1 MREEIEICE
10 KNWECAEHQI
20 ACNGQ
25 DGESED
31 NLQTARHCVP
41 SSFVLSPCLCIVRS
55 YDVFH

>member
-1 MREEIEICE
+1 MK